1 MITQENL
8 DLYLGEEYRKKISAR
23 LKQLR
28 EEYPYKV
35 TQKDVAEMLHVERQH
50 INRIENGKVNIT
62 IQELIYYSRMFGED
76 IENILF
82 GDEQEYSEEFGYKY
96 FPLWENKFPDDEM
109 E

>member
-8 DLYLGEEYRKKISAR
+8 EIYLSEEYRKKIGAR

-28 EEYPYKV
+28 EEYNYKY
-35 TQKDVAEMLHVERQH
+35 TQKEVANMLHVERQH

-62 IQELIYYSRMFGED
+62 IQELIYYSRMFGVD
-76 IENILF
+76 VDTILF
-82 GDEQEYSEEFGYKY
+82 GDEQEYTEGFGFKY
-96 FPLWENKFPDDEM
+96 SPIWDNKFLEDES